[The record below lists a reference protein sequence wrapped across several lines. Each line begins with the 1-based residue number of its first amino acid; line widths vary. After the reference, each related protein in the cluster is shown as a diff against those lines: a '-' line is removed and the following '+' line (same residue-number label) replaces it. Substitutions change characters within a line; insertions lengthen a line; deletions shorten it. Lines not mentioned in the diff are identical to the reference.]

1 MKTLLAL
8 AAIAGLAGS
17 AFADIQDPPSNDYGP
32 TRKLGRG
39 LSNFFIAPAEVF
51 VTVTTINT
59 YDGNSTAA
67 GYGVVRGVGR
77 SATRH
82 VAGLLEI
89 LTFPFPSWRESYYPI
104 LPLDIP
110 YIHGISTRARQRIKV
125 SLRAGLLEARRKCE
139 AL

>member
-1 MKTLLAL
+1 MKKLVVISLLL
-8 AAIAGLAGS
+8 GLVGS
-17 AFADIQDPPSNDYGP
+17 SLGDIQDPPSNDYGP

-59 YDGNSTAA
+59 YDGNSAAA

-89 LTFPFPSWRESYYPI
+89 LTFPFPAWRESYYPM
-104 LPLDIP
+104 LPSDIP
-110 YIHGISTRARQRIKV
+110 YIH
-125 SLRAGLLEARRKCE
+125 AGYSEFPPELGNESKYPYVRDY
-139 AL
+139 

>member
-8 AAIAGLAGS
+8 AVSAGFAVG

-39 LSNFFIAPAEVF
+39 FSNFIIAPAEVF

-59 YDGNSTAA
+59 YDGNAA
-67 GYGVVRGVGR
+67 ANGYGVVRGVGR
-77 SATRH
+77 SAARH
-82 VAGLLEI
+82 LTGLFEI
-89 LTFPFPSWRESYYPI
+89 LTFPFPAWRESYYPM

-110 YIHGISTRARQRIKV
+110 YIH
-125 SLRAGLLEARRKCE
+125 AGYSEFPPELGNESKYPYVRDY
-139 AL
+139 

>member
-1 MKTLLAL
+1 MKNLVIISLML
-8 AAIAGLAGS
+8 GLAGS
-17 AFADIQDPPSNDYGP
+17 SLGDIQDPPSNDYGP

-59 YDGNSTAA
+59 YDGNSAAA

-77 SATRH
+77 SAARH

-89 LTFPFPSWRESYYPI
+89 LTFPFPAWRESYYPM
-104 LPLDIP
+104 LPSDIP
-110 YIHGISTRARQRIKV
+110 YIH
-125 SLRAGLLEARRKCE
+125 AGYAEFPPELGNESKYPYVRDY
-139 AL
+139 

>member
-1 MKTLLAL
+1 MKKLVVVSLLL
-8 AAIAGLAGS
+8 GLVGS
-17 AFADIQDPPSNDYGP
+17 SLGDIQDPPSNDYGP

-59 YDGNSTAA
+59 YDGNSAAA

-89 LTFPFPSWRESYYPI
+89 LTFPFPAWRESYYPM
-104 LPLDIP
+104 LPPDIP
-110 YIHGISTRARQRIKV
+110 YIH
-125 SLRAGLLEARRKCE
+125 AGYSEFPPELGNESKYPYVRDY
-139 AL
+139 

>member
-1 MKTLLAL
+1 MKKLIVISLMLGLVGTAL
-8 AAIAGLAGS
+8 G
-17 AFADIQDPPSNDYGP
+17 DIQEPPANDYGP

-77 SATRH
+77 SGARH
-82 VAGLLEI
+82 VAGLIEM
-89 LTFPFPSWRESYYPI
+89 LTFPFPIWRDSYYPI
-104 LPLDIP
+104 LPPDIP
-110 YIHGISTRARQRIKV
+110 YIH
-125 SLRAGLLEARRKCE
+125 AGYSEFPPELGNESKYPYVRDY
-139 AL
+139 

>member
-1 MKTLLAL
+1 MRNLVIISLML
-8 AAIAGLAGS
+8 GFVGS
-17 AFADIQDPPSNDYGP
+17 SLGDIQDPPANDYGP

-59 YDGNSTAA
+59 YDGNSAAA

-77 SATRH
+77 SAARH

-89 LTFPFPSWRESYYPI
+89 LTFPFPAWRESYYPM
-104 LPLDIP
+104 LPPDIP
-110 YIHGISTRARQRIKV
+110 YIH
-125 SLRAGLLEARRKCE
+125 AGYPEFPPELGNESKYPYVRDY
-139 AL
+139 